1 MFLRLT
7 IGVLIAP
14 AGVSS
19 VPVHAADGPEK
30 APAIARQVHATSE
43 AASANGT
50 PDGAVT
56 RPGPVPMVQAAENAG
71 PQPRYHLTAQMPLA
85 PGKKVGSRRAGLAC
99 LPAGSVNVA
108 DFLVGPEEL
117 LDGLQ
122 RELARNGLPVDI
134 SVAPPPALPQLV
146 VRLDAIKAKLCA
158 SSWGLGDMSRV
169 KGTVA
174 FTFVWHD
181 PALPQEQRAEVV
193 IDTKTAGARLRTTQ
207 FLPLALVQLSAR
219 ISPPPG

>member
-7 IGVLIAP
+7 TGVLIAV
-14 AGVSS
+14 AGISS
-19 VPVHAADGPEK
+19 PTVHATERDGAVAVPVGIPPVPEK
-30 APAIARQVHATSE
+30 AGQ
-43 AASANGT
+43 
-50 PDGAVT
+50 
-56 RPGPVPMVQAAENAG
+56 
-71 PQPRYHLTAQMPLA
+71 QPRYHLTAELPLT

-99 LPAGSVNVA
+99 LPAGSVSVG

-122 RELARNGLPVDI
+122 RELARNGLLVDV
-134 SVAPPPALPQLV
+134 SVAPPPALPRLV

-169 KGTVA
+169 KGTVT
-174 FTFVWHD
+174 FTFAWND

-193 IDTKTAGARLRTTQ
+193 IDTKSAGTRLRTTQ
-207 FLPLALVQLSAR
+207 FLPLALVQHSAR
-219 ISPPPG
+219 ILPPPG